1 MKTYV
6 FGGLDA
12 DAVDADAQL
21 VGLVELGKDRVD
33 VRVLAQLVQARHMPQ
48 VDAAVHGQLGPG
60 LLCVCSPTT
69 GRQSDCV
76 EQDEVA
82 GDEEDDENEPGLRP
96 KKLSSRSQVS
106 AAMLSHSWGST
117 TPDTTR

>member
-1 MKTYV
+1 LVFFYFYFFHNPRRRQTYV

-12 DAVDADAQL
+12 DAVDANAQL

-60 LLCVCSPTT
+60 LLC
-69 GRQSDCV
+69 
-76 EQDEVA
+76 
-82 GDEEDDENEPGLRP
+82 LW
-96 KKLSSRSQVS
+96 SRRRVVS
-106 AAMLSHSWGST
+106 
-117 TPDTTR
+117 